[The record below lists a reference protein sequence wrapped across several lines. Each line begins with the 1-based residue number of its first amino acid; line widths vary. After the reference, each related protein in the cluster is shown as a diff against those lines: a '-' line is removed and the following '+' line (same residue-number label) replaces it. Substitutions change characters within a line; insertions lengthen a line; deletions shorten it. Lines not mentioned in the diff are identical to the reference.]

1 MRSNPEGNAG
11 KLLEDWRR
19 INVALTRA
27 RRKLVLVGCRATLSS
42 VPMLADLW
50 ALAQRQGWVVALPG
64 DALVL

>member
-1 MRSNPEGNAG
+1 VRSNPEGNAG

-27 RRKLVLVGCRATLSS
+27 RRKLVLVGCRATLSR

-50 ALAQRQGWVVALPG
+50 ALAQRRGWVVALPA
-64 DALVL
+64 DALEM